1 MMLLSATTVKSFA
14 QLLTLLLI
22 FIFVLGIT
30 YFTTRYVA
38 NFQKGKMVDSNI
50 KLMDAARLSQNK
62 YIQIVQIG
70 KKYYALVVCKDT
82 VTVIGEVSEDELVVN
97 NDTGV
102 VPQKFADILS
112 NLKKKSVSD
121 ETDEDGNNKTE

>member
-70 KKYYALVVCKDT
+70 KKYYALAVCKDT